1 MDRSTLAA
9 QLASGQSIEAI
20 ARELGRDPSTVAYWV
35 NKHGLVSL
43 HAQKHAARGG
53 ISRERLEPLVEA
65 GLSVRAIAQRLDV
78 SYATVQHWLRKHGLE
93 TAHAR
98 RRRLTPRPHKDG
110 PATLE
115 GACEVHGP
123 SVFVRR
129 ADGYYRCIACRS
141 AAVVKRRRAVK
152 QILVD
157 EAGGACRICG
167 YDRFPAALQFHHSI
181 RARRLS
187 ACRVVASP
195 SLSRPLATR
204 RPNACCSARTAT
216 RRSRRDTDG
225 WTPRRAT
232 APRGGFEPPR
242 TD

>member
-167 YDRFPAALQFHHSI
+167 YNRFPAALQFHHLDPSEK
-181 RARRLS
+181 AF
-187 ACRVVASP
+187 
-195 SLSRPLATR
+195 SLSRRGVTIALEA
-204 RPNACCSARTAT
+204 ARNEA
-216 RRSRRDTDG
+216 
-225 WTPRRAT
+225 AKCVLLC
-232 APRGGFEPPR
+232 ANCHAEVEGGFAVVPVAPTMNAEPAPPG
-242 TD
+242 